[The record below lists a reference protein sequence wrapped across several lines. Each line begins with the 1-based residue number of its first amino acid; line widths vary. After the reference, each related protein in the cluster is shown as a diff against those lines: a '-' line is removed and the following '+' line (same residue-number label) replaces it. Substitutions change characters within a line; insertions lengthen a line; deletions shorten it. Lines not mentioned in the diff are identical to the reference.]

1 MEEKMKRKHKKNKLM
16 MTIIPIVVICISGI
30 LWNNW
35 TQNAKQ
41 KEEVKKEEMQNQ
53 QYNVI
58 SESIEKT
65 EPVENTDS
73 STIENTMVLEEQ
85 QDQQQEQSQNQQVV
99 FDEHVAFIGDSR
111 TQGFIMYTNLKDVID
126 YSYVGLAVD
135 TAITKPFVKTDDG
148 NKITILED
156 MKSREL
162 ERVYIMLGINEL
174 GWAYPEVF
182 REKYC
187 ELIDKIRE
195 VQPNCKIYVQSIIP
209 VTSEKSENDAI
220 YNNTNIN
227 NYNHL
232 IEDMAKSENATFLN
246 VGSILVDRTGNL
258 PKEASTDGIHIKKDY
273 CLQWLEYLKQNV

>member
-126 YSYVGLAVD
+126 Y
-135 TAITKPFVKTDDG
+135 
-148 NKITILED
+148 
-156 MKSREL
+156 
-162 ERVYIMLGINEL
+162 
-174 GWAYPEVF
+174 
-182 REKYC
+182 
-187 ELIDKIRE
+187 
-195 VQPNCKIYVQSIIP
+195 
-209 VTSEKSENDAI
+209 
-220 YNNTNIN
+220 
-227 NYNHL
+227 
-232 IEDMAKSENATFLN
+232 
-246 VGSILVDRTGNL
+246 
-258 PKEASTDGIHIKKDY
+258 
-273 CLQWLEYLKQNV
+273 